1 MRDAVFFLVF
11 LPMPFASFLYPW
23 CGLLLWCWIAFAGPQ
38 RDLWSFAAGIPYNE
52 IIAIATL
59 AGWALSREKKS
70 IPIDATAILLLLLA
84 IVLGVSTAASLAP
97 AVSMERFQLCMK
109 SWVLLLLVPA
119 FLTSRVRVHAFVWMM
134 AFCVGHFGVEGGALF
149 LITAGQHHFK
159 PPAGFDNNYVA
170 VALVTAMPLMNYLR
184 LQSQQ
189 FWIRL
194 GVTAAMILTAL
205 AVVGTYSR
213 GGFVALGVM
222 ASMLFWKSRG
232 KVMIILIV
240 AVASIFIVKLGAE
253 QWTQRIGTIQNA
265 QNEDESFQSR
275 VVAWQVYFNAGLA
288 RPLTGAGL
296 WALETQKNYDRYY
309 PEHLLVD
316 YKNRKAHAAHSIY
329 FEMLGEVGVIG
340 LGLYLALVAMA
351 WHNAGWVRRRSSQ
364 SVEFAWM
371 GDLARMGQV
380 SIVAFSVGGAAV
392 SIAFYDYFLVL
403 LVTMATLRR
412 LLKATQSAP
421 SPARF
426 RRAAGLQ
433 PAGSLP
439 SGSG

>member
-84 IVLGVSTAASLAP
+84 ILLAVSTAVSLAP
-97 AVSMERFQLCMK
+97 EASIERFQLYMK
-109 SWVLLLLVPA
+109 SWVLLFLVPA
-119 FLTSRVRVHAFVWMM
+119 FLTSPVRVHAFVWLM
-134 AFCVGHFGVEGGALF
+134 AFCVGYFGVEGGGLF
-149 LITAGQHHFK
+149 LITAGQHHFA
-159 PPAGFDNNYVA
+159 PPTGFDNNYVA

-213 GGFVALGVM
+213 GGLIALIAM
-222 ASMLFWKSRG
+222 ASMLIWKSRG
-232 KVMIILIV
+232 KLMMLLLIV
-240 AVASIFIVKLGAE
+240 VGSLIVIQLAST
-253 QWTQRIGTIQNA
+253 QWQQRIDTIRTA
-265 QNEDESFQSR
+265 QNDDTSFQSR
-275 VVAWQVYFNAGLA
+275 VVAWQVYLNAALD

-296 WALETQKNYDRYY
+296 SALEIQKNFDRYY
-309 PEHLLVD
+309 PQHLLVD
-316 YKNRKAHAAHSIY
+316 YKSREAHAAHSIY
-329 FEMLGEVGVIG
+329 FEMLGEVGVPA
-340 LGLYLALVAMA
+340 LVLYLALLATA
-351 WHNAGWVRRRSSQ
+351 WHNAGWVRRHSSQ
-364 SVEFAWM
+364 SVELAWM

-403 LVTMATLRR
+403 LVLMATLRR

-433 PAGSLP
+433 PAGSLR
-439 SGSG
+439 SGSS